1 MKRIIILLAMPFF
14 LALINW
20 ANADDSDLGY
30 IEDAQI
36 ILNRMPIQNGTQGYL
51 LATPCMKCQ
60 VKKFSFDS
68 KTLFYVKGEP
78 VSEKELG
85 GRIDWR
91 GMIMFSP
98 KTPSVAHTVFLQ

>member
-1 MKRIIILLAMPFF
+1 MKRISLLLWMPFF

-36 ILNRMPIQNGTQGYL
+36 ILNRMPLQNGTLGFL
-51 LATPCMKCQ
+51 LATPCIKCQ
-60 VKKFSFDS
+60 VRRFSFDS
-68 KTLFYVKGEP
+68 KTLFYLKGEP
-78 VSEKELG
+78 VSEREFG